1 MKMLTDMI
9 QNREI
14 RIIKFLLK
22 EGHTTVKEIADDL
35 DVSEKTV
42 SKSLKEVEA
51 VLKKIGLSLVR
62 KPKIGVY
69 IDGDL
74 KKILPYLDN
83 KGSQIP
89 TTREERVIYIYSIL
103 LKSNDYITIQQIS
116 DELYIS
122 RGTIERDLAE
132 VEKLLKNEGVSIYKK
147 PSKGIKL
154 DISERDKRQLTAKF
168 IHKFWSRNWY
178 IKQEQESFYQAF
190 EKIQADVNGI
200 FSEDDLSIII
210 DILRNF
216 SRERNFEF
224 SDYEFQSLVIHL
236 AIAVERIRKGE
247 YIEESLYVGNIENN
261 QMSNTTY
268 LAKQLEQK
276 FSILL
281 PKSEIGYI
289 NLHLVASDQHRDT
302 TELKDTSDNHY
313 ETNTNNISNLREIIK
328 NTLYETA
335 YDKDLIDGLTSHV
348 HSSINRLKY
357 GLSIKNP
364 YVNTIKQNF
373 SLSFE
378 QALDL
383 KKVIEFI
390 YDIRINDDECAY
402 IALHFEA
409 FRERM
414 KELPQNVRVVL
425 VCSTGLGSSRLL
437 SARIKKYFP
446 MIKIE
451 KILSVQEL
459 VSSKIDADLVIS
471 TIYLELETIPTI
483 IVSPI
488 LNESDIRTLEK
499 NIQNVSGNTSKKY
512 KSFKNLIFKEN
523 ILLNIEA
530 LNYEDVIKCITDNL
544 IKKGFARDGIAES
557 AIERESLSYT
567 SFQSIATPH
576 ANPSYIK
583 KSNISV
589 ATLKNPITWGN
600 EKVEIIF
607 FISLENDKNLELD
620 EIYEVF
626 YDFIDN
632 KKNIDDILSATSPKE
647 VYDLLMEEN
656 I

>member
-1 MKMLTDMI
+1 MLTDMI

-557 AIERESLSYT
+557 AIERECLSYT

-583 KSNISV
+583 KSNISI

-600 EKVEIIF
+600 EKVEVIF

>member
-583 KSNISV
+583 KSNISI

-600 EKVEIIF
+600 EKVEVIF

>member
-1 MKMLTDMI
+1 MLTDMI

-89 TTREERVIYIYSIL
+89 TTREERVVYIYSIL

-409 FRERM
+409 FRERV

-583 KSNISV
+583 KSNISI

-600 EKVEIIF
+600 EKVEVIF

>member
-1 MKMLTDMI
+1 MLTDMI

-289 NLHLVASDQHRDT
+289 NLHLVAADQHRDT

-583 KSNISV
+583 KSNISI

-600 EKVEIIF
+600 EKVEVIF

>member
-1 MKMLTDMI
+1 MLTDMI

-132 VEKLLKNEGVSIYKK
+132 VEKLLKNEGVFIYKK

-600 EKVEIIF
+600 EKVEVIF

>member
-1 MKMLTDMI
+1 MLTDMI

-557 AIERESLSYT
+557 AIERECLSYT

-600 EKVEIIF
+600 EKVEVIF

>member
-1 MKMLTDMI
+1 MLTDMI

-216 SRERNFEF
+216 SKEREFEF

-247 YIEESLYVGNIENN
+247 YIEESLYVDNIENN
-261 QMSNTTY
+261 QVLNTNY

-289 NLHLVASDQHRDT
+289 NLHLVAADQHRDT
-302 TELKDTSDNHY
+302 TELKDASDNHY

-414 KELPQNVRVVL
+414 KELPQNVRVIL

-471 TIYLELETIPTI
+471 TIYLELEAIPTI

-499 NIQNVSGNTSKKY
+499 NIQNVSENTSKKY
-512 KSFKNLIFKEN
+512 KSFKNLIFEEN

-557 AIERESLSYT
+557 AIERENLSYT

-600 EKVEIIF
+600 EKVEVIF

-647 VYDLLMEEN
+647 VYGLLMEEN

>member
-1 MKMLTDMI
+1 MLTDMI

-14 RIIKFLLK
+14 KIIKFLLK
-22 EGHTTVKEIADDL
+22 EGHTTVKAIADDL

-42 SKSLKEVEA
+42 SKSLKEVQV

-62 KPKIGVY
+62 KPKVGVY

-89 TTREERVIYIYSIL
+89 TTRQERVIYIYSVL
-103 LKSNDYITIQQIS
+103 LKSNDYITIQQLS

-132 VEKLLKNEGVSIYKK
+132 VEKLLKNEGISIYKK

-154 DISERDKRQLTAKF
+154 NISERDKRQLTAKF

-216 SRERNFEF
+216 SREREFEF

-236 AIAVERIRKGE
+236 AIAVERIRRGE
-247 YIEESLYVGNIENN
+247 YIEESLHTGNIENN
-261 QMSNTTY
+261 QMLNTNY
-268 LAKQLEQK
+268 LATQLEEK

-289 NLHLVASDQHRDT
+289 NLHLVAANQHRDT
-302 TELKDTSDNHY
+302 TELKNTSVNPY

-335 YDKDLIDGLTSHV
+335 YDKDLIDGLTTHV
-348 HSSINRLKY
+348 HSSINRLTY

-409 FRERM
+409 FRERI
-414 KELPQNVRVVL
+414 KEFPQSIRVIL

-446 MIKIE
+446 RIKIE

-471 TIYLELETIPTI
+471 TIYLELENIPTI
-483 IVSPI
+483 VVSPI
-488 LNESDIRTLEK
+488 LNESDIRTLER
-499 NIQNVSGNTSKKY
+499 NIQNISRNTYKKY
-512 KSFKNLIFKEN
+512 KSFKNLIFEEN
-523 ILLNIEA
+523 ILLNMEVS
-530 LNYEDVIKCITDNL
+530 NYEDAIKCITGNL
-544 IKKGFARDGIAES
+544 VKKGFAKEGIAES
-557 AIERESLSYT
+557 AIERERLSYT

-576 ANPSYIK
+576 ASPSYIK

-589 ATLKNPITWGN
+589 ATLKNPIIWGSEN
-600 EKVEIIF
+600 VEVIF

-632 KKNIDDILSATSPKE
+632 KKNINDILSATSPKE

>member
-1 MKMLTDMI
+1 MLTDMI

-89 TTREERVIYIYSIL
+89 TTREERVVYIYSIL

-409 FRERM
+409 FRERV

-557 AIERESLSYT
+557 AIERECLSYT

-600 EKVEIIF
+600 EKVEVIF

>member
-1 MKMLTDMI
+1 MLTDMI

-600 EKVEIIF
+600 EKVEVIF

>member
-1 MKMLTDMI
+1 MLTDMI

-409 FRERM
+409 FRERV

>member
-1 MKMLTDMI
+1 MLTDMI

-530 LNYEDVIKCITDNL
+530 LNYEYVIKCITDNL

>member
-1 MKMLTDMI
+1 MLTDMI

>member
-1 MKMLTDMI
+1 MLTDMI

-89 TTREERVIYIYSIL
+89 TTREERVVYIYSIL

-583 KSNISV
+583 KSNISI

>member
-1 MKMLTDMI
+1 MLTDMI

-216 SRERNFEF
+216 SKEREFEF

-236 AIAVERIRKGE
+236 AIAIERIRKGE
-247 YIEESLYVGNIENN
+247 YIEESLYVDNIENN
-261 QMSNTTY
+261 QVLNTNY

-289 NLHLVASDQHRDT
+289 NLHLVAADQHRDT
-302 TELKDTSDNHY
+302 TELKDASDNHY

-414 KELPQNVRVVL
+414 KELPQNVRVIL

-471 TIYLELETIPTI
+471 TIYLELEAIPTI

-499 NIQNVSGNTSKKY
+499 NIQNVSENTSKKY
-512 KSFKNLIFKEN
+512 KSFKNLIFEEN

-544 IKKGFARDGIAES
+544 IKKDFARDGIAES
-557 AIERESLSYT
+557 AIERENLSYT

-600 EKVEIIF
+600 EKVEVIF

-647 VYDLLMEEN
+647 VYGLLMEEN

>member
-1 MKMLTDMI
+1 MLTDMI

-22 EGHTTVKEIADDL
+22 EGHTTVKAIADDL

-42 SKSLKEVEA
+42 SKSLKEVET

-62 KPKIGVY
+62 KPKVGVY
-69 IDGDL
+69 IEGDL
-74 KKILPYLDN
+74 RKILPYLDN

-103 LKSNDYITIQQIS
+103 LKSNDYITIQQLS

-132 VEKLLKNEGVSIYKK
+132 VEKLLKSEGVSIYKK

-210 DILRNF
+210 EILRAF
-216 SRERNFEF
+216 SKERKFEF

-247 YIEESLYVGNIENN
+247 YIEENLYIDKLENN
-261 QMSNTTY
+261 QMLNTNY
-268 LAKQLEQK
+268 LAKQLEEK

-281 PKSEIGYI
+281 PNSEIGYI
-289 NLHLVASDQHRDT
+289 NLHLVAADQHRNT
-302 TELKDTSDNHY
+302 TELKSNSSKHY
-313 ETNTNNISNLREIIK
+313 EANTNNISNLRDIIK

-335 YDKDLIDGLTSHV
+335 YDKDLIDGLTTHI
-348 HSSINRLKY
+348 HSSINRLTY

-378 QALDL
+378 QALNL

-414 KELPQNVRVVL
+414 KELPQNIRVIL

-483 IVSPI
+483 VVSPI
-488 LNESDIRTLEK
+488 LNENDIRTLEK
-499 NIQNVSGNTSKKY
+499 NIQNVSGITSGKSKPFKK
-512 KSFKNLIFKEN
+512 LIFEEN

-530 LNYEDVIKCITDNL
+530 SNYEDVIRCITDNL
-544 IKKGFARDGIAES
+544 IKRDYAKEGIAES
-557 AIERESLSYT
+557 AIERENLSYT
-567 SFQSIATPH
+567 SFQYIATPH

-600 EKVEIIF
+600 ENVEVVF

-632 KKNIDDILSATSPKE
+632 KKNINDLLSATSSKE

>member
-1 MKMLTDMI
+1 MLTDMI

-216 SRERNFEF
+216 SKEREFEF

-247 YIEESLYVGNIENN
+247 YIEESLYVDNIENN
-261 QMSNTTY
+261 QVLNTNY

-289 NLHLVASDQHRDT
+289 NLHLVAADQHRDT

-414 KELPQNVRVVL
+414 KELPQNVRVIL

-471 TIYLELETIPTI
+471 TIYLELEAIPTI

-499 NIQNVSGNTSKKY
+499 NIQNVSENTSKKY
-512 KSFKNLIFKEN
+512 KSFKNLIFEEN

-544 IKKGFARDGIAES
+544 IKKDFARDGIAES
-557 AIERESLSYT
+557 AIKRENLSYT

-600 EKVEIIF
+600 EKVEVIF

-647 VYDLLMEEN
+647 VYGLLMEEN

>member
-1 MKMLTDMI
+1 MLTDMI

-14 RIIKFLLK
+14 KIIKFLLK
-22 EGHTTVKEIADDL
+22 EGHTTVKAIADDL

-51 VLKKIGLSLVR
+51 VLKKIGLSLIR

-89 TTREERVIYIYSIL
+89 TTREERVIYIYSVL
-103 LKSNDYITIQQIS
+103 LKSNDYITIQQLS

-132 VEKLLKNEGVSIYKK
+132 VEKLLKNEGISIYKK

-154 DISERDKRQLTAKF
+154 NISERDKRQLTAKF

-216 SRERNFEF
+216 SRERKFEF

-247 YIEESLYVGNIENN
+247 YIEESLYTGNIENN
-261 QMSNTTY
+261 QMSNTNY
-268 LAKQLEQK
+268 LAKQLEEK

-302 TELKDTSDNHY
+302 NELKNTSTNPC
-313 ETNTNNISNLREIIK
+313 ETSTNNISNLREIIK

-414 KELPQNVRVVL
+414 KELPQNIRVIL

-451 KILSVQEL
+451 KVLSVQEL

-483 IVSPI
+483 VVSPI
-488 LNESDIRTLEK
+488 LNESDIRTLER
-499 NIQNVSGNTSKKY
+499 NIQNVSSCTSKKY
-512 KSFKNLIFKEN
+512 KSFRNLIFEEN

-530 LNYEDVIKCITDNL
+530 SNYEDAIKYITDNL
-544 IKKGFARDGIAES
+544 IKKGFAKEGIAKS
-557 AIERESLSYT
+557 AIERENLSYI

-600 EKVEIIF
+600 EKVEVIF

-632 KKNIDDILSATSPKE
+632 KKNINDILSATSTKE
-647 VYDLLMEEN
+647 VYDLLVEES

>member
-1 MKMLTDMI
+1 MLTDMI

-236 AIAVERIRKGE
+236 AIAIERIRKGE

-261 QMSNTTY
+261 QMSNTNY

-289 NLHLVASDQHRDT
+289 NLHLVAADQHRDT
-302 TELKDTSDNHY
+302 AELKDTPDNHY

-459 VSSKIDADLVIS
+459 ISSKIDADLVIS

-499 NIQNVSGNTSKKY
+499 NIQNVSVSTSKKY
-512 KSFKNLIFKEN
+512 KSFKNLIFEEN

-530 LNYEDVIKCITDNL
+530 SNYEEVIKHITDNL
-544 IKKGFARDGIAES
+544 IKKGFAKEGVAES
-557 AIERESLSYT
+557 AVERENLSYT

-576 ANPSYIK
+576 ANPRYIK
-583 KSNISV
+583 KSNISI
-589 ATLKNPITWGN
+589 ATLKNPIVWGN
-600 EKVEIIF
+600 EKVEVIF

>member
-1 MKMLTDMI
+1 MLTDMI

-42 SKSLKEVEA
+42 SKSLKEVEL

-103 LKSNDYITIQQIS
+103 LKSNDYITIQRIS

-132 VEKLLKNEGVSIYKK
+132 VEKLLKSEGVSIYKK

-216 SRERNFEF
+216 SKEREFEF

-261 QMSNTTY
+261 QMSNTNY

-276 FSILL
+276 FSIML
-281 PKSEIGYI
+281 PKSELGYI
-289 NLHLVASDQHRDT
+289 NLHLVAADQHKDT
-302 TELKDTSDNHY
+302 IELKDTSDNGY

-414 KELPQNVRVVL
+414 KELPQNVKVIL

-499 NIQNVSGNTSKKY
+499 NIQNVSRSVYKKY
-512 KSFKNLIFKEN
+512 NSFKNLIFEQN

-530 LNYEDVIKCITDNL
+530 LNYEDAIKCITDNL
-544 IKKGFARDGIAES
+544 IKKGFAKEGIAES
-557 AIERESLSYT
+557 AIERETLSYT

-600 EKVEIIF
+600 EKVEVIF

>member
-1 MKMLTDMI
+1 MLTDMI

-289 NLHLVASDQHRDT
+289 NLHLVASDQQHRDT

-600 EKVEIIF
+600 EKVEVIF

>member
-409 FRERM
+409 FRERV

-583 KSNISV
+583 KSNISI

-600 EKVEIIF
+600 EKVEVIF

>member
-1 MKMLTDMI
+1 MLTDMI

-409 FRERM
+409 FRERV

-583 KSNISV
+583 KSNISI

-600 EKVEIIF
+600 EKVEVIF

>member
-1 MKMLTDMI
+1 MLTDMI

-103 LKSNDYITIQQIS
+103 LKNNDYITIQQIS

-216 SRERNFEF
+216 SRKRNFEF

-600 EKVEIIF
+600 EKVEVIF